1 VNDMSTPVDALD
13 ARLIATMAEHPR
25 IGLTEAARRL
35 GVARG
40 TVHARLDRLMER
52 GAITGFGPEL
62 DLAALGYPILAFVS
76 LEIAQGRLEEAVD
89 WLRDIPEVL
98 EAHGTTGQRDL
109 LCRVVAR
116 DPGHLQDLIGR
127 ILSTSAVR
135 RSTSSI
141 ALSRQIPYRTAPLV
155 ARLAGRRG
163 AAR

>member
-1 VNDMSTPVDALD
+1 MSSPVDALD

-40 TVHARLDRLMER
+40 TVHARLDRLMGR

-163 AAR
+163 AGR

>member
-1 VNDMSTPVDALD
+1 MTSGVDALD

-76 LEIAQGRLEEAVD
+76 LEIAQGRLEEAVE

-141 ALSRQIPYRTAPLV
+141 ALSRQISYRTAPLL